1 MESHLYHPSVSFK
14 SEIINST
21 YIRGLLGRINN
32 LIDTNLK
39 SSTNVS
45 PCPSNLALLASL
57 VQILN
62 TLLNSI
68 YHKNQLLDTI

>member
-1 MESHLYHPSVSFK
+1 MESHLYHRSVSFK
-14 SEIINST
+14 SEITDGT
-21 YIRGLLGRINN
+21 YIRGLLGRISN
-32 LIDTNLK
+32 LIDINLK

-45 PCPSNLALLASL
+45 PCPSTYALLAIL

-68 YHKNQLLDTI
+68 YHKNQLFDTI